1 MDIKLF
7 FGLAS
12 SFVAVIC
19 FAPYLIDIFKK
30 KTEPHMYS
38 WLIWTILQ
46 VVGVMAQL
54 KDGAGYG
61 SWALAIGA
69 LFCFTIFLL
78 SFKYGTKNIS
88 KFDIFCLISSLFAIL
103 IYINIK
109 NPVWAIIVVATI
121 DFIGFLPTFRKGFQE
136 PFSETPS
143 TFVMSAMA
151 NFLSLLALQ
160 NYSLTTVLYIASLF
174 ITNSS
179 FATMI
184 YLRKKIVKNRLLQ
197 G

>member
-7 FGLAS
+7 FGLTS

-19 FAPYLIDIFKK
+19 FAPYLIDIINK

-54 KDGAGYG
+54 KDGSGYG

-69 LFCFTIFLL
+69 FFCFAIFLL

-88 KFDIFCLISSLFAIL
+88 KFDIFCLISSLLAIV

-121 DFIGFLPTFRKGFQE
+121 DFVGFLPTFRKGFQE

-160 NYSLTTVLYIASLF
+160 NYSLTTVLYIVSLF
-174 ITNSS
+174 FTNSS

-184 YLRKKIVKNRLLQ
+184 YLRKRIVKK
-197 G
+197 